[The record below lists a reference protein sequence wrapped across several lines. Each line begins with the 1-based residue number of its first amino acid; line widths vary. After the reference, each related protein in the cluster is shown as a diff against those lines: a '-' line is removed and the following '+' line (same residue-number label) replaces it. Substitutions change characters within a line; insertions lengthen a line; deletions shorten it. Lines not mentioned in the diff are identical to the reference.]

1 MSMSIQPKEYKD
13 LKEYWDYQWKIQY
26 NKEQVYAMATKFEGR
41 TFNDL
46 GPVAIDEVKTM
57 LWDRI
62 RPDEYEEPPEE
73 WVPKDEKYRL
83 WSEDQL
89 DTTKLSPNARKV
101 VLRASHRVS
110 EVPNILN
117 D

>member
-1 MSMSIQPKEYKD
+1 MSIQPKEYND
-13 LKEYWDYQWKIQY
+13 LKEYWDYQRKIQY

-62 RPDEYEEPPEE
+62 RPDEYEEPPEK

-83 WSEDQL
+83 WNEG
-89 DTTKLSPNARKV
+89 TPKKFKV
-101 VLRASHRVS
+101 SFKKMKTVQA
-110 EVPNILN
+110 
-117 D
+117 